1 MRELDD
7 YEIRAR
13 LERRKAELEDIER
26 SIQEDATSTDDATA
40 NLSSSRQHP
49 ADLATDVVEH
59 SKELSILAAIARSLA
74 DVGFAFARL
83 TRGSYG
89 RCEACGAD
97 IGAARLEARP
107 EARYCI
113 DDQTLAERSA

>member
-1 MRELDD
+1 MSELDEH
-7 YEIRAR
+7 EIRAR
-13 LERRKAELEDIER
+13 LERRRADLEELER
-26 SIQEDATSTDDATA
+26 SIQEDATSTDGAGA
-40 NLSSSRQHP
+40 NLSSARQHP
-49 ADLATDVVEH
+49 ADLATDVFEH
-59 SKELSILAAIARSLA
+59 SKELSILSTIARSLA
-74 DVGFAFARL
+74 DVGFALDRL